1 MRGMISRG
9 HTPGVYYY
17 HGKDGMII
25 IDDKNKDAIRRD
37 AEELSKE
44 IFKSDWICPQAM
56 FKSSIDG
63 KISKTPSN
71 DVEKVMNWYEKIIRS
86 M

>member
-17 HGKDGMII
+17 HGKDGKIV
-25 IDDKNKDAIRRD
+25 IDDKNMDSIRRD

-44 IFKSDWICPQAM
+44 IFKSDWICPQAS
-56 FKSSIDG
+56 FKYSVGG
-63 KISKTPSN
+63 KISKSPPN
-71 DVEKVMNWYEKIIRS
+71 DLEKATNWYEKIIRS

>member
-17 HGKDGMII
+17 HGKDGKII

-56 FKSSIDG
+56 FSSLDD
-63 KISKTPSN
+63 KISKSPSN
-71 DVEKVMNWYEKIIRS
+71 DLEKAMNWYEKIIRS